1 MCNVIGMNSD
11 GKEVVRS
18 VKLLFDISGNKD
30 DKRILERPIKE
41 NVLLLEV
48 EDFGEGNLNLWI
60 KS

>member
-1 MCNVIGMNSD
+1 MCNVIGINSD

-18 VKLLFDISGNKD
+18 VKVLFDISGNKD
-30 DKRILERPIKE
+30 DKRILEQPIKE

>member
-1 MCNVIGMNSD
+1 MCNVIGINSD

-30 DKRILERPIKE
+30 DKRILERPIKG

>member
-1 MCNVIGMNSD
+1 MCNVIGINSD

-41 NVLLLEV
+41 NVLLLAV
-48 EDFGEGNLNLWI
+48 KDIDEGNLNLWI
-60 KS
+60 RS